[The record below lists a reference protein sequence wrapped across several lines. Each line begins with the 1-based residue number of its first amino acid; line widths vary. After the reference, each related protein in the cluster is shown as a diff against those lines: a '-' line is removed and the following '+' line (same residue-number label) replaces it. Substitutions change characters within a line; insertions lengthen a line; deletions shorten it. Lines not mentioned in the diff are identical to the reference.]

1 MTEEAKAFIYNCFKD
16 QPTTT
21 YKKGTVIVD
30 AEHSHDRIHFIV
42 DGYARVYGTNYLGE
56 VYTHIIYGKNEL
68 FPMAS
73 ILADI
78 RRGVYYEAFTTLTT
92 RHMSQAAFL
101 ERIEADGTMAKA
113 VMTQLCHQF
122 YIYADRLDNLQYRSA
137 HDRVVYRILFLASRF
152 GEKQNDGS
160 TKIGVPLTHEGL
172 ASCINLV
179 RESVSREIEQLE
191 KRGLISQENHHIVI
205 PDLNTLQEELQ
216 AAIHFKLP

>member
-1 MTEEAKAFIYNCFKD
+1 MTEEAKAFIFNCFKD

-30 AEHSHDRIHFIV
+30 AEHPHDQIHFIV
-42 DGYARVYGTNYLGE
+42 DGYTRVYGTNYLGE

-68 FPMAS
+68 FPMAT

-92 RHMSQAAFL
+92 KHMSRATFL
-101 ERIEADGTMAKA
+101 ERIEDEGAMAKA
-113 VMTQLCHQF
+113 VMLQLCHQF

-152 GEKQNDGS
+152 GEKLDNGI
-160 TKIGVPLTHEGL
+160 TRIGVPLTHEAL
-172 ASCINLV
+172 ASAINLV

-191 KRGLISQENHHIVI
+191 KRGLIYQENHQIHII
-205 PDLNTLQEELQ
+205 DMNKLQEELQ
-216 AAIHFKLP
+216 ATIHFDLP